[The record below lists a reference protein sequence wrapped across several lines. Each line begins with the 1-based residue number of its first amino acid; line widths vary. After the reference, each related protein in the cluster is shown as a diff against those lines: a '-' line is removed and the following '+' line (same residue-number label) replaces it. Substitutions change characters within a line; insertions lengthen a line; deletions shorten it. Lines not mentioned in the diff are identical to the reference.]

1 MPTSSTTR
9 TRRLR
14 TAAVLSV
21 LVAAF
26 GLIAYDL
33 PNLFKGAAGSEDAYG
48 LVLGSFASD
57 VLAFVAAYGASRR
70 QKWGVVLLLVVNAYW
85 TVQAITTLLFS
96 DKSGDAVFSLVMLA
110 IHVVTVWCCLQ
121 SVRSAEPLVRP
132 IEA

>member
-1 MPTSSTTR
+1 MPNLTTTR
-9 TRRLR
+9 ARRLR

-26 GLIAYDL
+26 GLAAYDL
-33 PNLFKGAAGSEDAYG
+33 PNLFKGAAESEDAYG

-57 VLAFVAAYGASRR
+57 VVAFVAAYGAYRR
-70 QKWGVVLLLVVNAYW
+70 QKWGVVLLLVVNSYW
-85 TVQAITTLLFS
+85 IVQAITTLLFS

-121 SVRSAEPLVRP
+121 SVRSAESIARP